1 MQQAGDGSTDA
12 RSVIE
17 QALALG
23 GPAMIDR
30 QTSAVVQRYVE
41 LQMGRGTAPV
51 RHRHPLPAR
60 PAVRVQARIDWSRF
74 VLVST
79 TGSGVGAAAVVG
91 TDGWLVELTTV
102 AALTG
107 QVIPCSHQEGEAVLR
122 VLVGARHGLIDEL
135 AKALAGS

>member
-1 MQQAGDGSTDA
+1 MQQAGDGSPDA

-41 LQMGRGTAPV
+41 LAMGRGNAAM
-51 RHRHPLPAR
+51 RHRHPLPAL
-60 PAVRVQARIDWSRF
+60 PAVRVQARIEWSRF

-91 TDGWLVELTTV
+91 HDGWLVEVTTV

-107 QVIPCSHQEGEAVLR
+107 LVTPCSHPEGEAVLR
-122 VLVGARHGLIDEL
+122 VLADARHGLIDEV
-135 AKALAGS
+135 AKLLAGA

>member
-23 GPAMIDR
+23 GGATIDR
-30 QTSAVVQRYVE
+30 QTKAVVQRYVE
-41 LQMGRGTAPV
+41 LEMGRGAAPV
-51 RHRHPLPAR
+51 RHRPALPAR
-60 PAVRVQARIDWSRF
+60 PAVRVQARIEWSRF

-79 TGSGVGAAAVVG
+79 SGSGVGAAAVVG
-91 TDGWLVELTTV
+91 TDGWLVEVTTV
-102 AALTG
+102 KALTG
-107 QVIPCSHQEGEAVLR
+107 LMTPCSHQEGEAVLR

-135 AKALAGS
+135 AKVLTGS